1 MRFGLLGQSR
11 TILLGYFK
19 SIRMSENKITSGL
32 NENILR
38 QDRKRYFSNFDI
50 HGRIKLF
57 IKEYCHSYKEY
68 GEKYD
73 NGYAGAQRKIESGFW

>member
-19 SIRMSENKITSGL
+19 SIRMGENKITSGL

-38 QDRKRYFSNFDI
+38 FYRNMGGTFF
-50 HGRIKLF
+50 
-57 IKEYCHSYKEY
+57 
-68 GEKYD
+68 
-73 NGYAGAQRKIESGFW
+73 KI